1 MTSYT
6 ATKKGNNEVC
16 ALGKLVGLFD
26 LLESRNCAVKK
37 TLEVYAGF
45 FFPATTLILMT
56 SNNCN
61 ALFGATGIITRPVDS
76 FRTACIR
83 EWSNKITF
91 RY

>member
-1 MTSYT
+1 MTLYT

-45 FFPATTLILMT
+45 FFPA
-56 SNNCN
+56 SNYD
-61 ALFGATGIITRPVDS
+61 AYFDD
-76 FRTACIR
+76 F
-83 EWSNKITF
+83 K
-91 RY
+91 